1 MQRPCDIE
9 QGDGERGKKS
19 EKAEGAQAVQGLMD
33 N

>member
-9 QGDGERGKKS
+9 QGDGERGEKS

>member
-9 QGDGERGKKS
+9 QGEGERGEKS
-19 EKAEGAQAVQGLMD
+19 EKAGGAQAVQGLMD